1 MQMFSAHVRGGVIV
15 PDDGV
20 SLPEGT
26 TVTVLFGD
34 ATEPFDLTPEEEA
47 ELAESIRE
55 GDAGQVITAEELLE
69 RLRR

>member
-1 MQMFSAHVRGGVIV
+1 MQVFSAHVRGGVVV

-26 TVTVLFGD
+26 TVTVLFEDG
-34 ATEPFDLTPEEEA
+34 TEPLDLTSEEEA
-47 ELAESIRE
+47 ELAEAIRE
-55 GDAGQVITAEELLE
+55 ADAGHVITAEELLE